1 MLTQIQ
7 KAIGQLAT
15 HQGFRRYFANTSW
28 LFGEQILRIVTGLLV
43 GIYVARYLGPHQFG
57 IYSYAIAFVTPFN
70 AIARMGVDSIV
81 LRDLINHPEF
91 SDIYLGTAFW
101 LKLVG
106 ALSALC
112 VLAIVTQLTGNDAR
126 TNLYIFIIA
135 SGLIFHSF
143 DVVDFHFQSR
153 VLSKYV
159 ALCKLVQMVLSSM
172 LKLYFILTQA
182 DLLSFVLVSLFDQ
195 ISLAVSLAFVYW
207 RQKIGSFFGKFKFV
221 TAKEMLKSSWPLFL
235 TGIVTTLYMRV
246 DQIMIKEM
254 LGEREVGLYSAAVRI
269 SEAWYFVPIIIIAS
283 LFPAV
288 VNAKRTSQTLYRRRL
303 QRLYTL
309 ITWLTI
315 SVALSVTF
323 LGDWIMTL
331 LYGSSY
337 KESGIILSIHIWTGV
352 FVGLGIATERLMIN
366 ENLVIA
372 SMLRAMAGMVL
383 NVLFNFILIPM
394 YGICGSAVA
403 LLFSQIFS
411 AYVFDLFSL
420 RTRELFIM
428 KSKSIFLYKALV

>member
-1 MLTQIQ
+1 M
-7 KAIGQLAT
+7 
-15 HQGFRRYFANTSW
+15 
-28 LFGEQILRIVTGLLV
+28 FGEQILRIVAGLLV

-57 IYSYAIAFVTPFN
+57 IYSYALAFVAPFN

-81 LRDLINHPEF
+81 LRDLLNHPEF

-106 ALSALC
+106 ALSALS
-112 VLAIVTQLTGNDAR
+112 VLAIVTQLINNDAR

-159 ALCKLVQMVLSSM
+159 ALCKLVQLVLSSM
-172 LKLYFILTQA
+172 LKLYFILIQA

-195 ISLAVSLAFVYW
+195 ISLAMSLAFAYW
-207 RQKIGSFFGKFKFV
+207 RQKIGSFFGKFNLA
-221 TAKEMLKSSWPLFL
+221 TAKAMLRNSWPLFL
-235 TGIVTTLYMRV
+235 TGIATTLYMRI

-269 SEAWYFVPIIIIAS
+269 SEAWYFVPIIITAS

-288 VNAKRTSQTLYRRRL
+288 VNAKRISRTLYRRRL

-309 ITWLTI
+309 ITWLAI

-331 LYGSSY
+331 LYGTSY
-337 KESGIILSIHIWTGV
+337 KESGVVLSIHIWTGV
-352 FVGLGIATERLMIN
+352 FVGLGVATERLMIN
-366 ENLVIA
+366 ENLVKT

-383 NVLFNFILIPM
+383 NVLFNFFLIPI
-394 YGICGSAVA
+394 YGIYGSAIA
-403 LLFSQIFS
+403 NLFSQIFS

-420 RTRELFIM
+420 RTRKLFVM
-428 KSKSIFLYKALV
+428 KSKSLFLYKVFV

>member
-7 KAIGQLAT
+7 KAVGRLAA

-28 LFGEQILRIVTGLLV
+28 MFGEQILRIVAGLLV

-57 IYSYAIAFVTPFN
+57 IYSYALAFVAPFN

-81 LRDLINHPEF
+81 LRDLLNHPEF

-106 ALSALC
+106 ALSALS
-112 VLAIVTQLTGNDAR
+112 VLAIVTQLINNDAR

-159 ALCKLVQMVLSSM
+159 ALCKLVQLVLSSM
-172 LKLYFILTQA
+172 LKLYFILIQA

-195 ISLAVSLAFVYW
+195 ISLAMSLAFAYW
-207 RQKIGSFFGKFKFV
+207 RQKIGSFFGKFNLA
-221 TAKEMLKSSWPLFL
+221 TAKAMLRNSWPLFL
-235 TGIVTTLYMRV
+235 TGIATTLYMRI

-269 SEAWYFVPIIIIAS
+269 SEAWYFVPIIITAS

-288 VNAKRTSQTLYRRRL
+288 VNAKRISRTLYRRRL

-309 ITWLTI
+309 ITWLAI

-331 LYGSSY
+331 LYGTSY
-337 KESGIILSIHIWTGV
+337 KESGVVLSIHIWTGV
-352 FVGLGIATERLMIN
+352 FVGLGVATERLMIN
-366 ENLVIA
+366 ENLVKT

-383 NVLFNFILIPM
+383 NVLFNFFLIPI
-394 YGICGSAVA
+394 YGIYGSAIA
-403 LLFSQIFS
+403 NLFSQIFS

-420 RTRELFIM
+420 RTRKLFVM
-428 KSKSIFLYKALV
+428 KSKSLFLYKVFV